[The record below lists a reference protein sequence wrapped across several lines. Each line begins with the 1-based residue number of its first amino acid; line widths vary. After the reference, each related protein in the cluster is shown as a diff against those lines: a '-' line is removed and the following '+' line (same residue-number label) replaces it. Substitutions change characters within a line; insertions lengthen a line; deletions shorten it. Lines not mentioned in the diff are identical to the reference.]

1 MEVKKKELE
10 ELEQKSLPLHNY
22 LMKYII
28 PNITTSIT
36 ELAKVRPS
44 NPIQFLAHHLMQ
56 QEQII
61 DEDIEL
67 DEDVIKEFQKLVND
81 AKCD

>member
-1 MEVKKKELE
+1 MEVKRKELE
-10 ELEQKSLPLHNY
+10 DLEQKSIPLRHY
-22 LMKYII
+22 LMKYIL

-36 ELAKVRPS
+36 EVAKIRPR

-56 QEQII
+56 QEQVI

-67 DEDVIKEFQKLVND
+67 DEDIIKEFQKLVNE

>member
-1 MEVKKKELE
+1 MEVKRKELE
-10 ELEQKSLPLHNY
+10 ELEQKSIPLRHY
-22 LMKYII
+22 LMKYIL

-36 ELAKVRPS
+36 EVAKIRPS

-56 QEQII
+56 QEQVV
-61 DEDIEL
+61 DGEL
-67 DEDVIKEFQKLVND
+67 DEDVINEFQKLVNE